1 MEENKYTKLSSLVD
15 DEFTIEQVNGY
26 KFKSW
31 DNENKRMI
39 SEDSW
44 FKGSSKKYA
53 VETDKGLLD
62 MSESQLGAVLVGVQH
77 AGKADVIGTTVAVKS
92 NGKTGIDIRYYLNPV
107 RQATKRPEGPLEDDA
122 PPLVDRDE
130 QIDMDSIPF

>member
-1 MEENKYTKLSSLVD
+1 MDEAKKYIKMADLVD
-15 DEFTIEQVNGY
+15 SEFTIQHVGGY

-31 DNENKRMI
+31 DNEAKRMI

-44 FKGSSKKYA
+44 FKGASKKYA

-77 AGKADVIGTTVAVKS
+77 AGKADINGVTVAVKS
-92 NGKTGIDIRYYLNPV
+92 NGKTGIDIRYFLNPI
-107 RQATKRPEGPLEDDA
+107 RTPKTQSPLEDDA
-122 PPLVDRDE
+122 PPFSDE
-130 QIDMDSIPF
+130 DAPIDVSEIPF